1 MASDD
6 TKNPDKKHSAP
17 EEPRQAAGLPDTP
30 AGPADKPSAAEPII
44 ASHVSSSL
52 AAETLQANLSAIATA
67 QTGSLEAVGS
77 AVGFANV
84 TGDATLTASAAP
96 IVYSKGNISV
106 RQSYTSAVLA
116 GGDMEIN
123 QAGAPLII
131 GKQLNVQ
138 QGGALVMLTGESNVQ
153 NGFVGVLLTPQ
164 GLRQRG
170 LARPHRHEGRAH
182 HRRGTPRRVRAG
194 GPRHGARCAARDDAG
209 VPRSASHSSPAWRTS
224 RRGCSGCVANTEA
237 STDRIYAANTSFQG
251 YILNRERVAKRRTWR
266 NHV

>member
-1 MASDD
+1 MQDSQIPQ
-6 TKNPDKKHSAP
+6 PDQP
-17 EEPRQAAGLPDTP
+17 TRPRRPSRSSRRTWP
-30 AGPADKPSAAEPII
+30 ARSQ
-44 ASHVSSSL
+44 
-52 AAETLQANLSAIATA
+52 AETLQANLSAIATA

-153 NGFVGVLLTPQ
+153 NGFVGVLLSPKATVSEDSRVLIGTKAALIIAAALLGGF
-164 GLRQRG
+164 GLVALVMVLG
-170 LARPHRHEGRAH
+170 V
-182 HRRGTPRRVRAG
+182 RRVMSWR
-194 GPRHGARCAARDDAG
+194 PQIS
-209 VPRSASHSSPAWRTS
+209 VPQLPSVADIQERLQRLRSEH
-224 RRGCSGCVANTEA
+224 RG
-237 STDRIYAANTSFQG
+237 
-251 YILNRERVAKRRTWR
+251 
-266 NHV
+266 